1 MPMPLPMPARIPGT
15 AADVGIDEWLRMV
28 RGWHVAFGTLAALT
42 CVLLLTDDEPAAT
55 RRYAALGVL
64 LALAAWYWKLGA
76 PALPHDPDHG
86 GLLYVLGAAPLTVAL
101 FALDPVGSI
110 MLFMLYPH
118 VWALLP
124 MRRAVVATVVATV
137 TTAAVMTTET
147 GWWPEVAITVVVG
160 LVVALALGVWITRI
174 IEQSRQRARL
184 VADLATTRAE
194 LAELSRRAG
203 ALAERERL
211 AHDVHDTL
219 AQGFTSVLLLLQ
231 VAESATDLDTA
242 RHQIFRAQTTA
253 RENLAEA
260 RALIA
265 DLAPPALHG
274 GSLPDALAQ
283 LVDRLSGECGVRP
296 LLAVRGDPRVLLA
309 DHDVVLLRV
318 AQEALANVRKHAG
331 ASRIDVS
338 LCYDAASV
346 VLRVADDGCGFDLSL
361 VTDGF
366 GLSSMRTRV
375 EQVGGGF
382 TVRSAP
388 ADGTTVEARLAA

>member
-1 MPMPLPMPARIPGT
+1 MPTRGPDSGPDSG
-15 AADVGIDEWLRMV
+15 ADTGVDEWRRTV

-42 CVLLLTDDEPAAT
+42 CVLILTNDEPGAV
-55 RRYAALGVL
+55 RRYAALGGL
-64 LALAAWYWKLGA
+64 LALAGWYAAVGA
-76 PALPHDPDHG
+76 PALAREQQRA
-86 GLLYVLGAAPLTVAL
+86 GLRYVAGAVPLTVAV

-124 MRRAVVATVVATV
+124 MRRAVAATVVALVATAAV
-137 TTAAVMTTET
+137 TTAEAGFSPEIAVM
-147 GWWPEVAITVVVG
+147 VLVG

-174 IEQSRQRARL
+174 IEQSRQRAQL
-184 VADLATTRAE
+184 VADLAATRAE
-194 LAELSRRAG
+194 HAEVSRRAG
-203 ALAERERL
+203 AMAERERL

-231 VAESATDLDTA
+231 AAESEADLDAA
-242 RHQIFRAQTTA
+242 RHHICRAQTTA

-283 LVDRLSGECGVRP
+283 LVERLSGDLGVRP
-296 LLAVRGDPRVLLA
+296 SLAVRGDPRVLPA
-309 DHDVVLLRV
+309 EHDVVLLRV
-318 AQEALANVRKHAG
+318 AQEALANVRKHAD
-331 ASRIDVS
+331 ASRVDVS
-338 LCYDAASV
+338 LRYDAASV
-346 VLRVADDGCGFDLSL
+346 VLRVTDDGRGFDLSA
-361 VTDGF
+361 VTGGF
-366 GLSSMRTRV
+366 GLSGMRARV

-382 TVRSAP
+382 TVRSAS
-388 ADGTTVEARLAA
+388 ADGTTVEAML

>member
-1 MPMPLPMPARIPGT
+1 MPTHDPAGGT
-15 AADVGIDEWLRMV
+15 DTGVDEWRRTV

-42 CVLLLTDDEPAAT
+42 CVLILTNDEPGGV
-55 RRYAALGVL
+55 RRYAALGGL
-64 LALAAWYWKLGA
+64 LALAGWYAAVGA
-76 PALPHDPDHG
+76 PALAREQRG
-86 GLLYVLGAAPLTVAL
+86 AGLRYVTGAVPLTVAV

-124 MRRAVVATVVATV
+124 MRRAVAATVVALVATAAV
-137 TTAAVMTTET
+137 TTAQTGFSPEIAVM
-147 GWWPEVAITVVVG
+147 VLVG

-174 IEQSRQRARL
+174 IEQSRQRAQL
-184 VADLATTRAE
+184 VADLAATRAE
-194 LAELSRRAG
+194 LAEVSRRAG
-203 ALAERERL
+203 AMAERERL

-231 VAESATDLDTA
+231 AAESAADLDTA
-242 RHQIFRAQTTA
+242 RHHVCRAQTTA

-283 LVDRLSGECGVRP
+283 LVDRLSGDLGVRP
-296 LLAVRGDPRVLLA
+296 SLAVRGDPRVLPA
-309 DHDVVLLRV
+309 EHDVVLLRV
-318 AQEALANVRKHAG
+318 AQEALANVRRHAG
-331 ASRIDVS
+331 ASRVDVS

-346 VLRVADDGCGFDLSL
+346 VLRVADDGRGFDLSSA
-361 VTDGF
+361 TGGF
-366 GLSSMRTRV
+366 GLSGMRARV

-388 ADGTTVEARLAA
+388 AAGTTVEARL

>member
-1 MPMPLPMPARIPGT
+1 MPTHDPDSGT
-15 AADVGIDEWLRMV
+15 DTGVDEWRRTV

-42 CVLLLTDDEPAAT
+42 CVLILTNDEPGGV

-64 LALAAWYWKLGA
+64 LALAGWYAAVGA
-76 PALPHDPDHG
+76 PALAREQRG
-86 GLLYVLGAAPLTVAL
+86 AGLRYVAGAVPLTVAL

-124 MRRAVVATVVATV
+124 MRRAVAATVVALVATAAV
-137 TTAAVMTTET
+137 TTAQTGFSPEIAVM
-147 GWWPEVAITVVVG
+147 VLVS

-174 IEQSRQRARL
+174 IEQSRQRAQL
-184 VADLATTRAE
+184 VADLAATRAE
-194 LAELSRRAG
+194 LAEVSRRAG
-203 ALAERERL
+203 AMAERERL

-231 VAESATDLDTA
+231 AAESATDLDAA
-242 RHQIFRAQTTA
+242 RHHICRAQATA

-274 GSLPDALAQ
+274 GSLPDALGQ
-283 LVDRLSGECGVRP
+283 LVDRLSGDLGVRP
-296 LLAVRGDPRVLLA
+296 SLAVRGDPRVLPA
-309 DHDVVLLRV
+309 EHDVVLLRV

-331 ASRIDVS
+331 ASRVDVS
-338 LCYDAASV
+338 LFYDAASV
-346 VLRVADDGCGFDLSL
+346 VLRVADDGRGFDLSS
-361 VTDGF
+361 VTGGF
-366 GLSSMRTRV
+366 GLAGMRARV

-382 TVRSAP
+382 TVRSAL
-388 ADGTTVEARLAA
+388 AGGTTIEARL

>member
-1 MPMPLPMPARIPGT
+1 MPTRGPDSGPDSG
-15 AADVGIDEWLRMV
+15 ADTGVDEWRRTV

-42 CVLLLTDDEPAAT
+42 CVLILTNDEPGAV
-55 RRYAALGVL
+55 RRYAALGGL
-64 LALAAWYWKLGA
+64 LALAGWYAAVGA
-76 PALPHDPDHG
+76 PALAREQQRA
-86 GLLYVLGAAPLTVAL
+86 GLRYVAGAVPLTVAV

-124 MRRAVVATVVATV
+124 MRRAVAATVVALVATAAV
-137 TTAAVMTTET
+137 TTAEAGFSPEIAVM
-147 GWWPEVAITVVVG
+147 VLVG

-174 IEQSRQRARL
+174 IEQSRQRAQL
-184 VADLATTRAE
+184 VADLAATRAE
-194 LAELSRRAG
+194 LAEVSRRAG
-203 ALAERERL
+203 AMAERERL

-231 VAESATDLDTA
+231 AAESEADLDAA
-242 RHQIFRAQTTA
+242 RHHICRAQTTA

-283 LVDRLSGECGVRP
+283 LVERLSGDLGVRP
-296 LLAVRGDPRVLLA
+296 SLAVRGDPRVLPA
-309 DHDVVLLRV
+309 EHDVVLLRV
-318 AQEALANVRKHAG
+318 AQEALANVRKHAD
-331 ASRIDVS
+331 ASRVDVS
-338 LCYDAASV
+338 LRYDAASV
-346 VLRVADDGCGFDLSL
+346 VLRVTDDGRGFDLSA
-361 VTDGF
+361 VTGGF
-366 GLSSMRTRV
+366 GLSGMRARV

-382 TVRSAP
+382 TVRSAS
-388 ADGTTVEARLAA
+388 ADGTTVEAML

>member
-1 MPMPLPMPARIPGT
+1 MPTHDPAGGT
-15 AADVGIDEWLRMV
+15 DTGVDEWRRTV

-42 CVLLLTDDEPAAT
+42 CVLILTNDEPGGV

-64 LALAAWYWKLGA
+64 LALAGWYAAVGA
-76 PALPHDPDHG
+76 PALAREQRAP
-86 GLLYVLGAAPLTVAL
+86 GLRSAGLRYVAGAVPSTVAV

-124 MRRAVVATVVATV
+124 MRRAVAATVFALVATAAV
-137 TTAAVMTTET
+137 TTAETGFSPEIAVM
-147 GWWPEVAITVVVG
+147 GLVG

-174 IEQSRQRARL
+174 IEQSRRRARL
-184 VADLATTRAE
+184 VADLAATRAE
-194 LAELSRRAG
+194 LAEMSRRAG
-203 ALAERERL
+203 AMAERERL

-231 VAESATDLDTA
+231 AADSATDLDTA
-242 RHQIFRAQTTA
+242 RHHICRAQTTA

-283 LVDRLSGECGVRP
+283 LVDRLSGDLAVRP
-296 LLAVRGDPRVLLA
+296 SLAVRGDPRVLLA

-331 ASRIDVS
+331 ASRVDVS
-338 LCYDAASV
+338 LGYDAASV
-346 VLRVADDGCGFDLSL
+346 VLRVADDGCGFDMSS
-361 VTDGF
+361 VTGGF
-366 GLSSMRTRV
+366 GLSGMRARV

-388 ADGTTVEARLAA
+388 ADGTTIEARL